1 MSYQEYEDIGSKT
14 DGDPI
19 EIINNND
26 NVILVCSI
34 NVYK

>member
-19 EIINNND
+19 EIINNN
-26 NVILVCSI
+26 NSIILTCYI